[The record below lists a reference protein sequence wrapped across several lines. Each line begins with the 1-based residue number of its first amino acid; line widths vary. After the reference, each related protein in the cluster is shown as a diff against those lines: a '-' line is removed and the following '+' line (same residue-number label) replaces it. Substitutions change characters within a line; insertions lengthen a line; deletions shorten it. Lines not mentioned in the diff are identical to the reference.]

1 MRVFMSRDLPNKTA
15 DLSKTISR
23 QDFNSFGLEDMAYVK
38 IVEVEGQKLHA
49 VHAADGTPLTVI
61 NTRDLAFA
69 TVRQHEME
77 PLSVH

>member
-1 MRVFMSRDLPNKTA
+1 MSNDLPCKNNEPRIKN
-15 DLSKTISR
+15 LSR
-23 QDFNSFGLEDMAYVK
+23 QDFSSFGLEDLAYVK
-38 IVEVEGQKLHA
+38 RVLIDGQLLHA